1 MNRTIDSLI
10 AGQVLYSV
18 RVEDTVLDAARFMT
32 EKRVGAALVLDGDK
46 LVGIFSERDLMTRV
60 VVAGLDPATTLVAD
74 VMTREV
80 VAGER
85 GDTYEICMEKMQR
98 HKCRHL
104 PICEGERPVGVLSLR
119 DLLQVDARE
128 KQEEIKQLTSYVY
141 SAGLGP
147 GT

>member
-1 MNRTIDSLI
+1 MYRTIDSLI

-32 EKRVGAALVLDGDK
+32 ERRVGAVLVLDGQK

-60 VVAGLDPATTLVAD
+60 VVAGLDPAATTVDA
-74 VMTREV
+74 VMTRDV
-80 VAGER
+80 IAGVP
-85 GDTYEICMEKMQR
+85 GDSFTACIEKMQR

-119 DLLQVDARE
+119 DLLQVDASE
-128 KQEEIKQLTSYVY
+128 KQEEIRHLTSYVY

>member
-1 MNRTIDSLI
+1 MHRTIDSLI
-10 AGQVLYSV
+10 SGQVLYSV

-32 EKRVGAALVLDGDK
+32 EKHVGAALVLDEEK

-60 VVAGLDPATTLVAD
+60 VVAGLDPATTRVSE

-80 VAGER
+80 IAGVP
-85 GDTYEICMEKMQR
+85 GDSFAECIEKMR
-98 HKCRHL
+98 LHKCRHL
-104 PICEGERPVGVLSLR
+104 PICEGVRPVGVLSLR
-119 DLLQVDARE
+119 DLLQVDVSE
-128 KQEEIKQLTSYVY
+128 KQDEIKHLTSYVY

>member
-1 MNRTIDSLI
+1 MHRTIDSLI
-10 AGQVLYSV
+10 SGQVLYSV

-32 EKRVGAALVLDGDK
+32 EKRVGAALVLDEDK

-60 VVAGLDPATTLVAD
+60 VVAGLDPATTRVSD
-74 VMTREV
+74 VMTPDV
-80 VAGER
+80 IAGVP
-85 GDTYEICMEKMQR
+85 GDTFAACIDKMHR

-104 PICEGERPVGVLSLR
+104 PICDEGRPVGVLSLR
-119 DLLQVDARE
+119 DLLQVEASE
-128 KQEEIKQLTSYVY
+128 NQEEIKHLTSYVY